1 MIVTISTSYKF
12 KDKIEN
18 IYKKLVKEGNIVL
31 YPDFDIYEEKT
42 RDMVQLFKIHFE
54 KIKISDAL
62 YVIDI
67 DGYIGES
74 IAAEIAY
81 AYLEGKKILY
91 WSKRSFE

>member
-1 MIVTISTSYKF
+1 M
-12 KDKIEN
+12 E
-18 IYKKLVKEGNIVL
+18 EGNIVL

-74 IAAEIAY
+74 VAAEISY

-91 WSKRSFE
+91 WSKDHSNNESIS